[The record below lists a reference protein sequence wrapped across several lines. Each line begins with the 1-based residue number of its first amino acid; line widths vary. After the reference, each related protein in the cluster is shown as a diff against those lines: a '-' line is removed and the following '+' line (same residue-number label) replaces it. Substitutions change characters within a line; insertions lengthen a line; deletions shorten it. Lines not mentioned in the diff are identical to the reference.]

1 MRNNTTIDMTHADIM
16 LFVDRA
22 IDGMLRIIEELGDD
36 LANQKP
42 DLPNANS
49 PYGILNHCVGVV
61 NHWVGNAVAD
71 RGIPRDRDR
80 EFTATGTYEQIKAE
94 MTQCRAR
101 LAADLLVLDG
111 LVPLSAPPPASY
123 EPKGGPAQW
132 TQGASLIH
140 TYEELAQHFGQ
151 MELTR
156 DILVAQRR

>member
-1 MRNNTTIDMTHADIM
+1 MRNSTTIDMTHTDIM

-36 LANQKP
+36 LANQRP

-49 PYGILNHCVGVV
+49 PYGILNHCVGVL
-61 NHWVGNAVAD
+61 NHWVGNAVAG
-71 RGIPRDRDR
+71 RGIPRDRDS
-80 EFTATGTYEQIKAE
+80 EFTATGTFEQIKVE
-94 MTQCRAR
+94 ITQCRDR

-111 LVPLSAPPPASY
+111 LAPLSAPPPASY

-132 TQGASLIH
+132 TQGAALIH
-140 TYEELAQHFGQ
+140 AYEELAQHFGQ

-156 DILVAQRR
+156 DILLAQRH

>member
-1 MRNNTTIDMTHADIM
+1 MRNNTTIDMTHGDIM

-61 NHWVGNAVAD
+61 NHWIGNAVAD
-71 RGIPRDRDR
+71 RGIPRDRDN

-94 MTQCRAR
+94 ITQCRDR
-101 LAADLLVLDG
+101 LEVDLQVLDG
-111 LVPLSAPPPASY
+111 LAPLSAPPPSSY
-123 EPKGGPAQW
+123 EPAGGPAQW

-140 TYEELAQHFGQ
+140 AYEELAQHYGQ

-156 DILVAQRR
+156 DILLAQRR